1 MTHRENASS
10 GVWLALPSSGLE
22 DHALNICYDRG
33 HRKGPLKV
41 GEMLCLQKYLEASP
55 SLPGLFTIRI
65 TYSFNLISLLLK
77 MNKGNSLVVQWLGL
91 CAITAKGAGSIPGR
105 GTKITPATQ
114 HSQKR
119 NKNEIWEKIS
129 KYQCKVKSIW
139 ENKWNKVKINIRK
152 TISSTKDILSSAKW
166 WTHKQSVC
174 KSLGTPTV
182 RYIFVRILPINSV
195 EGRACYFLTLERSM
209 TYVKVLVSEP

>member
-119 NKNEIWEKIS
+119 
-129 KYQCKVKSIW
+129 
-139 ENKWNKVKINIRK
+139 KINETKWKLTSEKLFPQQK
-152 TISSTKDILSSAKW
+152 TYSA
-166 WTHKQSVC
+166 
-174 KSLGTPTV
+174 
-182 RYIFVRILPINSV
+182 LPNGGLINSRFA
-195 EGRACYFLTLERSM
+195 RAWEHPQSDISLWEFCLSTLLRAEPVISWLSKGPWPMSKCWFQSPNHR
-209 TYVKVLVSEP
+209 TLVRLCIQTVIYPK